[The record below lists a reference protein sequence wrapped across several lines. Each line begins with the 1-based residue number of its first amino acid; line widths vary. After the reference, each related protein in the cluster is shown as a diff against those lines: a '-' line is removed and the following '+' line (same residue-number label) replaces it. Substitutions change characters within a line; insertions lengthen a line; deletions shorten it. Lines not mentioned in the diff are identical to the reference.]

1 MTLTDVFGSLLFIL
15 LFLARVDQGLH
26 GSPLA
31 WFLAL
36 QSSMVAFRIVFHRT
50 SKKDSTVWVQWLA
63 WLSALAPLA
72 TLTPNSSTLALGAS
86 AREVVGVFPTI
97 LPLPGLALSVWSLF
111 ALGDSFSIAPSDR
124 GLVLRG
130 PYRFIRHPMYAG
142 EVLALIGTCVS
153 NSILWNWSVLFV
165 FILTVYIRIIEEESV
180 LQGYRNY
187 TRLVSWRLVPYV
199 W

>member
-1 MTLTDVFGSLLFIL
+1 MTVTDVFGSLLFML

-26 GSPLA
+26 GSPLG

-36 QSSMVAFRIVFHRT
+36 QSAMVAYRIVFRRT
-50 SKKDSTVWVQWLA
+50 SKKDSSVWIQWLA
-63 WLSALAPLA
+63 WLSAFAPLA
-72 TLTPNSSTLALGAS
+72 TLTPNSS
-86 AREVVGVFPTI
+86 GVFPTI

-142 EVLALIGTCVS
+142 ESLALVGTCVS
-153 NSILWNWSVLFV
+153 NSMLWNWSVLFV
-165 FILTVYIRIIEEESV
+165 FILTVYMRIMEEESV